1 MKINRSFIQ
10 QEPRTRCSSLDWV
23 AAPRQTLRLH
33 KHKHTQDHVWGS
45 SGLSQPPTLHPKAPT
60 QGSFL
65 PDRPFALH
73 HGTTELS
80 GEVPNPSGLLEEVE
94 NNNNKVLIVKR
105 NLLWNRLR
113 TRICLQVPRIRESDK
128 IINFPFLS
136 DYFVTR
142 VDELVKRTQACSV
155 LSFSSWTNQWS
166 LMLWSWAFQR
176 RPRAQAT
183 APPRDFFGKVHITLG
198 SGPWPGK
205 LSKMP
210 LS

>member
-1 MKINRSFIQ
+1 MKISRSFIQ

-45 SGLSQPPTLHPKAPT
+45 SGLSQPPTLHQGVPKAPT
-60 QGSFL
+60 QGSFF

-80 GEVPNPSGLLEEVE
+80 GEVPNPSGFLEEAE
-94 NNNNKVLIVKR
+94 NNNKKVLIVKR
-105 NLLWNRLR
+105 NLLRNRLR
-113 TRICLQVPRIRESDK
+113 TRICLQVPRIRERDK

-142 VDELVKRTQACSV
+142 VDELVKCTQTCSV
-155 LSFSSWTNQWS
+155 LSFSSWTN
-166 LMLWSWAFQR
+166 
-176 RPRAQAT
+176 
-183 APPRDFFGKVHITLG
+183 
-198 SGPWPGK
+198 
-205 LSKMP
+205 
-210 LS
+210 